1 MGVANRNRAALND
14 SFLKNLAINDQQF
27 TRQEQAKANT
37 KQQAQVALNSIASK
51 LAQHKLENRKLG
63 IQENMYNYRFGP
75 NGRAINENTPYEFD
89 MQGNGSYASN
99 GLPTLPEGL
108 EYKTTIEQKKKT
120 KGDNTARNGSI
131 VKAIKNL

>member
-51 LAQHKLENRKLG
+51 IAQHRLQNRTLG

-75 NGRAINENTPYEFD
+75 KGRAYNVNAPYEFD
-89 MQGNGSYASN
+89 TQLASLTADEIQEIADKRREAEKKSGSK
-99 GLPTLPEGL
+99 E
-108 EYKTTIEQKKKT
+108 KI
-120 KGDNTARNGSI
+120 ARNGSI